1 MREHEIQRH
10 QTHYQGHSDSFIFVV
25 VLLLQA
31 PAMITFRLG
40 DETEAETQPTAQS
53 VIT

>member
-1 MREHEIQRH
+1 MRAHETPRH

-31 PAMITFRLG
+31 PAIITFRSG
-40 DETEAETQPTAQS
+40 DETEAQPTAQG